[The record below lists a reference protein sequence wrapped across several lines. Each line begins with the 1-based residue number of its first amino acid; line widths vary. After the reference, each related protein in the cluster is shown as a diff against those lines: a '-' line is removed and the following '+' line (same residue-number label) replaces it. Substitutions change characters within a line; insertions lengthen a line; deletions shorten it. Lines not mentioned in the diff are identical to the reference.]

1 MKMREETKENI
12 KWFLFDSVYIIL
24 EVLKRLA
31 VLDIVAELIFWLF
44 NLKLNLKIFIAISIV
59 YFIYSIIYSIIF
71 NIKG

>member
-1 MKMREETKENI
+1 MKMKEETKENI

-31 VLDIVAELIFWLF
+31 VLDIVAELVFWLF

-59 YFIYSIIYSIIF
+59 YFSLFYNPLTSLF
-71 NIKG
+71 F